1 MYNMGQ
7 DLKICSWGPNWCN
20 CKLYFHDG
28 TEQSLPYI
36 PEPRR
41 ATKAA
46 TAIFNVFNFRGWTG
60 PPLLNA
66 ARLSTAR
73 GFYFPLAGLS
83 HSIHYCVRTH
93 TQIGTEGETERVRV
107 S

>member
-1 MYNMGQ
+1 MGQ

-28 TEQSLPYI
+28 IEQSLPYI